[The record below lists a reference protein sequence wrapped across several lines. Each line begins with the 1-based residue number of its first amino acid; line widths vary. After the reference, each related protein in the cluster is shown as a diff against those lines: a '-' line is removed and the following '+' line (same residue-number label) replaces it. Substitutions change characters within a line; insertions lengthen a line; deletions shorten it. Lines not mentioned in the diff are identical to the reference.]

1 MFKDFYDF
9 YDALAS
15 KANYNYGKIVAEE
28 AFRRF
33 RNCQAILEFLERNKG
48 HEFSAKEIAE
58 NLEIKYGKCIFTTNS
73 VAADILKLEDLGL
86 TKYRVQEYQ
95 IKIQDDTMENG
106 EPHYKFI
113 DCRRKIYSIA

>member
-15 KANYNYGKIVAEE
+15 TNYNRGKLVAEK

-58 NLEIKYGKCIFTTNS
+58 NLEIKHGKYTFTTNS

-95 IKIQDDTMENG
+95 IKIQDYTMQNG
-106 EPHYKFI
+106 KPHYKFI
-113 DCRRKIYSIA
+113 DCCRKIYSIA

>member
-9 YDALAS
+9 YDTLAS
-15 KANYNYGKIVAEE
+15 KANYDYGKVVAEE
-28 AFRRF
+28 AFIRF

-58 NLEIKYGKCIFTTNS
+58 NLEIKYGKYIFTTNS

-95 IKIQDDTMENG
+95 IKIQDSTMENG

-113 DCRRKIYSIA
+113 DCRRKIYSIT